1 MHEGRWIRAGAAPEK
16 RLGDGARALRVVL
29 LDERRERDA
38 RVRGAVFR
46 VRPYRVEDVELPRYA
61 AVDHL
66 VVREDVVLRE
76 ARLVV
81 HCLRELRIAARPRLG
96 AVAEILGLL
105 DEVPARIVRI
115 VPVVRPGHAAVV
127 EMDRDV
133 AVRDSVPHDGVLASA
148 ADHHRAARA
157 LEDVGDYRIAAVAVV
172 EVHAHREDVVAASVR
187 HRLPEVVDVVSRD
200 DVAAARPVA
209 SGVERSRVPRLLHDV
224 EHVVVRDEVLVA
236 AVDDRG
242 MRGVV
247 DAAADDLVA
256 ASAERDARRVDALHE
271 REAMDV
277 APDHSVAAL
286 REALPVASVE
296 DDSASAD
303 VAHHAVRDDDSCA
316 VRADLDAGPRDA
328 LDGAVRDQHV
338 VAVAENEPRAA
349 SERDGASAQRL
360 AAAVLEQQHG
370 VVAPRE
376 RHGPCGDVS
385 AGRDE
390 EEGPAVEYPLARGV
404 EEAAVV
410 DGVEAALLL
419 PPARLA
425 DSELVAVCEADAS
438 VLHGRDA
445 QHLEGPVVRPVS
457 GERIAVR
464 RKVLHDDVVLPLE
477 CEPAAVGFA
486 SERLRLAAE
495 VERGVA
501 WGAGPSAAP

>member
-1 MHEGRWIRAGAAPEK
+1 MWFRATT
-16 RLGDGARALRVVL
+16 
-29 LDERRERDA
+29 
-38 RVRGAVFR
+38 
-46 VRPYRVEDVELPRYA
+46 LPR
-61 AVDHL
+61 L
-66 VVREDVVLRE
+66 VQS
-76 ARLVV
+76 
-81 HCLRELRIAARPRLG
+81 RP
-96 AVAEILGLL
+96 
-105 DEVPARIVRI
+105 
-115 VPVVRPGHAAVV
+115 
-127 EMDRDV
+127 
-133 AVRDSVPHDGVLASA
+133 
-148 ADHHRAARA
+148 
-157 LEDVGDYRIAAVAVV
+157 
-172 EVHAHREDVVAASVR
+172 
-187 HRLPEVVDVVSRD
+187 
-200 DVAAARPVA
+200 
-209 SGVERSRVPRLLHDV
+209 
-224 EHVVVRDEVLVA
+224 
-236 AVDDRG
+236 
-242 MRGVV
+242 
-247 DAAADDLVA
+247 DLVA

-271 REAMDV
+271 REARDF
-277 APDHSVAAL
+277 ASDHSVAAL

-477 CEPAAVGFA
+477 GEPFAVGLA

-495 VERGVA
+495 VERRIA
-501 WGAGPSAAP
+501 RRAGPSAAPQLARLDGHAELREVAAERSVRLADEGLRREQRGRREQQRGERGHGANASPANVSRATPLK